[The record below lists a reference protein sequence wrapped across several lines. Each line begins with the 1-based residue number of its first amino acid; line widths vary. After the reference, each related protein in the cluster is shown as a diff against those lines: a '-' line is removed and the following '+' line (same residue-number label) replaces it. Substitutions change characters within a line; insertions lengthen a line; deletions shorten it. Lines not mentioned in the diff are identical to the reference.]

1 MEKEP
6 YIGSVE
12 RHNSHLFVNLS
23 QNGVF
28 DRCVHMDL
36 SIHNRN
42 ARLGDPVLSR
52 VVSLSQVHNIVD
64 GCAEG
69 AKERLLSEYTHCI
82 QTLNGVFQQLWVS
95 YHLLCF
101 PRLISCCCGFLTEI
115 IVLSKSQAF
124 FMNEETRRI
133 ANIYLFFVEKWE

>member
-6 YIGSVE
+6 YIGSIE
-12 RHNSHLFVNLS
+12 RYNSHLFVNLS

-52 VVSLSQVHNIVD
+52 VVRLSQVHNIVD

-82 QTLNGVFQQLWVS
+82 QTLNGVFQQL
-95 YHLLCF
+95 
-101 PRLISCCCGFLTEI
+101 
-115 IVLSKSQAF
+115 
-124 FMNEETRRI
+124 
-133 ANIYLFFVEKWE
+133 